1 MGKEPD
7 MNIDRSLSLL
17 DRVSLTGVDDKTS
30 LADLVELS
38 HRHPFV
44 EWALLYVPHK
54 EGAPRNPTKHWRKAF
69 FDERMPG
76 YSAVH
81 LCGNLAFELLLK
93 GELPAEIVQADRL
106 QLNINA
112 RRREFSDDQV
122 LDVYRRSL
130 DIGPDIILQYHDD
143 TAHLIA
149 EFLAELATIDRAR
162 VHVLL
167 DASKGT
173 GKTPADWRIPLELE
187 GMFCGH
193 AGGLGPNNMEVA
205 LQRFESLGRRYW
217 PDMETGIRT
226 DNELDIGK
234 VKHVLT
240 TSQPFFGESQHARH
254 RAEDATADAN

>member
-1 MGKEPD
+1 MS
-7 MNIDRSLSLL
+7 IDRSHSLL

-30 LADLVELS
+30 LADLVALS

-69 FDERMPG
+69 FDAQMPG
-76 YSAVH
+76 FSAVH

-93 GELPAEIVQADRL
+93 GALPKEILRADRL

-112 RRREFSDDQV
+112 RQREFTDDQV
-122 LDVYRRSL
+122 LDVYRLSL
-130 DIGPDIILQYHDD
+130 DLGPDIILQYHDD
-143 TAHLIA
+143 TAHLIT
-149 EFLAELATIDRAR
+149 EFLAELSTTHRAR

-173 GKTPADWRIPLELE
+173 GKTPADWRIPPELE

-193 AGGLGPNNMEVA
+193 AGGLGPDNMEAA
-205 LQRFESLGRRYW
+205 LQQFESLGARYW

-226 DNELDIGK
+226 DNDLEFGK
-234 VKHVLT
+234 VQHVLNV
-240 TSQPFFGESQHARH
+240 SQPFFGASQSAGH
-254 RAEDATADAN
+254 RAEDMTADAC